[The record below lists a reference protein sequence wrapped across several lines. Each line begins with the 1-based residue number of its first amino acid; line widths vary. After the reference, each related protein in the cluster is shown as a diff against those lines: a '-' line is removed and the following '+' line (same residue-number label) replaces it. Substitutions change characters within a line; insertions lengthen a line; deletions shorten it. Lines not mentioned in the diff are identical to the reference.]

1 MTSGDEVTGQRAST
15 WTSGFRQ
22 CVASEGT
29 WDNTEGDSVVGAA
42 ASNVGTT
49 VTLDWTSG
57 APNESYYTATY
68 KPVCVASGGYCE
80 DTPIGTATAVAEG
93 VTSVTITGL
102 ATGTQFTC
110 YVQTLVSGLVRSCA
124 SAGTITLA

>member
-1 MTSGDEVTGQRAST
+1 MTSGDEVTAQRAST

-80 DTPIGTATAVAEG
+80 DTAIGTSTAVAEG
-93 VTSVTITGL
+93 VITDDITGVPTG
-102 ATGTQFTC
+102 ATYTC
-110 YVQTLVSGLVRSCA
+110 YVQTLVSGQVRACA
-124 SAGTITLA
+124 SAGTLVM